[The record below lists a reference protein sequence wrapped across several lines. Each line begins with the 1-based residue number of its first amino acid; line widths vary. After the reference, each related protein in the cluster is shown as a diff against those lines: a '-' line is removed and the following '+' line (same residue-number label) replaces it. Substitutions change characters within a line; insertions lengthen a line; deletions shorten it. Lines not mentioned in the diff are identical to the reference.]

1 MIEHIMKPMSKLK
14 SSKMPSKYYIVSSID
29 QKKNNK
35 RLKKFLIK
43 AVLTLLF
50 VNGVILFGIYLILL
64 IYG

>member
-1 MIEHIMKPMSKLK
+1 MIEQMMKCMSKLN

-29 QKKNNK
+29 QKENNK
-35 RLKKFLIK
+35 RLKKFLVK

-50 VNGVILFGIYLILL
+50 VNAVILFGIYLILL

>member
-1 MIEHIMKPMSKLK
+1 MIEHIIKPMSKLK

-29 QKKNNK
+29 QKENNK

>member
-14 SSKMPSKYYIVSSID
+14 SSKMPSKYYLVSSID
-29 QKKNNK
+29 QKENNK

>member
-29 QKKNNK
+29 QKENNK

>member
-29 QKKNNK
+29 QKENNK

-50 VNGVILFGIYLILL
+50 VNGVILFGIYLILF

>member
-1 MIEHIMKPMSKLK
+1 MIKHMMKPMSKLK
-14 SSKMPSKYYIVSSID
+14 SLKMPSKYYIVSSID
-29 QKKNNK
+29 QKENNK
-35 RLKKFLIK
+35 RLKNFLIK

>member
-1 MIEHIMKPMSKLK
+1 MIAHIMKPMSKLK

-29 QKKNNK
+29 QKENNK